1 MFFPVHVKTIHSFG
15 PDRVAPSSGL
25 LVDSSDRAADCGGK
39 LSCRAIA
46 QGKHRQNPV
55 GAKKFLLHFG
65 QPVQNRFSGRPAEF
79 MNERQR
85 HKTIFLHRHVTLG
98 KNPRMK
104 LDDAQK
110 RQVEQWIKQGL
121 KLSEIQSRLG
131 NELGLRLTYMEVR
144 LLVDDLK
151 LTPVDPIPPKE
162 EAKLPQSAPPQGG
175 PDKHSQVT
183 NDKDIGHKNPN
194 TPGNVAV
201 TVDQIARPGALV
213 SGKVT
218 FSDGQQAD
226 WTLDQTGR
234 LGLAPLQKGYRP
246 SAIDVEQFQIG
257 LQSELAKLGF

>member
-1 MFFPVHVKTIHSFG
+1 
-15 PDRVAPSSGL
+15 
-25 LVDSSDRAADCGGK
+25 
-39 LSCRAIA
+39 
-46 QGKHRQNPV
+46 
-55 GAKKFLLHFG
+55 
-65 QPVQNRFSGRPAEF
+65 
-79 MNERQR
+79 
-85 HKTIFLHRHVTLG
+85 
-98 KNPRMK
+98 MK

-151 LTPVDPIPPKE
+151 LTPADPAPPKE
-162 EAKLPQSAPPQGG
+162 EIKPQPPTPPPNNPANNSQGANDETISNNAPNYSAQ
-175 PDKHSQVT
+175 
-183 NDKDIGHKNPN
+183 
-194 TPGNVAV
+194 VAV

-218 FSDGQQAD
+218 FSDGQQAE

-234 LGLAPLQKGYRP
+234 LGLAPQQKGYRP

-257 LQSELAKLGF
+257 LQNELAKLGF